1 MPVALRF
8 IRATTLPKTQRRKKT
23 RMPRLEGKTALV
35 VGAGSIGP
43 GWGNGKATAVTF
55 AREGAQVFC
64 VDRNRDAAQETV
76 DIIKSEGG
84 RAIAFAADV
93 SRAADVEAM
102 VKACVDAWGGI
113 DVLDNNVGIAETGG
127 VVEVSEAEWDRV
139 FAVNLKSAFL
149 AMKHVV
155 PIMQRQG
162 GGSIINIS
170 SIASIRHLGIS
181 YVTYAASKA
190 AMNAMTRTTAV
201 EYAKDHVRV
210 NCILPGLM
218 KTPMVAH
225 SAGLAASYAAGDV
238 EAMWRAR
245 DAQVP
250 MGHMGDAWD
259 VANAALFLASD
270 ESKYVTGL
278 ELVVDG
284 GLTLKVN

>member
-1 MPVALRF
+1 MD
-8 IRATTLPKTQRRKKT
+8 
-23 RMPRLEGKTALV
+23 RLKGKIAVV

-64 VDRNRDAAQETV
+64 VDRNSAAAEETV
-76 DIIKSEGG
+76 KIIASEGG
-84 RAIAFAADV
+84 DATAFTADV
-93 SRAADVEAM
+93 SRGAEVEAM
-102 VKACVDAWGGI
+102 VEACLRTYGRI
-113 DVLDNNVGIAETGG
+113 DVLDNNVGIAEMGS

-149 AMKHVV
+149 AMKYVIPV
-155 PIMQRQG
+155 MARQG

-170 SIASIRHLGIS
+170 SIASIRHLGVS
-181 YVTYAASKA
+181 YVTYASSKA
-190 AMNAMTRTTAV
+190 AMNQMTRTTAV
-201 EYAKDHVRV
+201 EFARQHIRV
-210 NCILPGLM
+210 NAILPGLM
-218 KTPMVAH
+218 KTPMVEH
-225 SAGLAASYAAGDV
+225 SAGLAASYANGDV

-259 VANAALFLASD
+259 VANAALYLASD
-270 ESKYVTGL
+270 ESRYITGI

-284 GLTLKVN
+284 GVTLKVS

>member
-1 MPVALRF
+1 ME
-8 IRATTLPKTQRRKKT
+8 
-23 RMPRLEGKTALV
+23 RLKGKTAMV

-55 AREGAQVFC
+55 ARQGAQVFC
-64 VDRNRDAAQETV
+64 VDRNEAAAQETAGIV
-76 DIIKSEGG
+76 TAEGG
-84 RAIAFAADV
+84 NATAFTADV

-102 VKACVDAWGGI
+102 VAACLKTFGRI
-113 DVLDNNVGIAETGG
+113 DVLDNNVGIAEIGS

-149 AMKHVV
+149 AMKHVIPV
-155 PIMQRQG
+155 MQRQR

-170 SIASIRHLGIS
+170 SIASIRHLGVS
-181 YVTYAASKA
+181 YVTYATTKA
-190 AMNAMTRTTAV
+190 AMNQMTRTTAV
-201 EYAKDHVRV
+201 QFAPDHVRV
-210 NCILPGLM
+210 NAILPGLM
-218 KTPMVAH
+218 KTPMVEH
-225 SAGLAASYAAGDV
+225 SAGLAASYAKGDV

-270 ESKYVTGL
+270 ESKYVTGI

-284 GLTLKVN
+284 GITCKVG

>member
-1 MPVALRF
+1 
-8 IRATTLPKTQRRKKT
+8 
-23 RMPRLEGKTALV
+23 MPRLEGKTALV